1 MDNTQKKKNQIVKA
15 ALKRFAHF
23 GIPKTTMSE
32 IADDVHLTKANL
44 YYYFTDKISLI
55 KDSILAIVAEMDVV
69 ERDAMNTEKGGVLVL
84 LNRLLDIRA
93 FFVKKYYMFYIFEN
107 VDWIKDPSIS
117 LEIDSLIQQ
126 DEDQYC
132 QIFEKA
138 KEQGELA
145 DLDPRYLAK
154 NYSDTMRGLGL
165 MGNVTNIIQ
174 GYPSIDNL
182 DDILERQK
190 EVTEIMFYG
199 MLKK

>member
-44 YYYFTDKISLI
+44 YYYFPDKISLI

-93 FFVKKYYMFYIFEN
+93 FFVKKCYMFYIFEN
-107 VDWIKDPSIS
+107 VDWIKDPGIS

-132 QIFEKA
+132 EIFEKA
-138 KEQGELA
+138 KDKGELA

-182 DDILERQK
+182 DDILKRQK
-190 EVTEIMFYG
+190 EVTEIMFHG
-199 MLKK
+199 MRKK

>member
-44 YYYFTDKISLI
+44 YYYFPDKISLI

-165 MGNVTNIIQ
+165 MGNGTNIIQ

-199 MLKK
+199 MRKK

>member
-44 YYYFTDKISLI
+44 YYYFPDKISLI

-69 ERDAMNTEKGGVLVL
+69 ERDAMNKEQGGVLVL

-132 QIFEKA
+132 EIFEKA
-138 KEQGELA
+138 KKQGELA

-174 GYPSIDNL
+174 GYPSIDIL
-182 DDILERQK
+182 DDILKRQK
-190 EVTEIMFYG
+190 EVTEIMFHG
-199 MLKK
+199 MRKK

>member
-44 YYYFTDKISLI
+44 YYYFPDKISLI

-93 FFVKKYYMFYIFEN
+93 FFVKKYYMFYMFEN
-107 VDWIKDPSIS
+107 VDWIKDPGIS

-132 QIFEKA
+132 EIFEKA
-138 KEQGELA
+138 KDKGELA

-182 DDILERQK
+182 DDILKRQK
-190 EVTEIMFYG
+190 EVTEIMFHG
-199 MLKK
+199 MRKK